1 MLKQYFA
8 PGSRAQ
14 EALLWWVGKFIQG
27 IVAIFFLI
35 FGIQLCRA
43 SYDLSNPYYFLITF
57 FASNLIILISG
68 AILVGFFS
76 HVYLRLKK
84 GSE

>member
-1 MLKQYFA
+1 M
-8 PGSRAQ
+8 
-14 EALLWWVGKFIQG
+14 WWTGKCIQG
-27 IVAIFFLI
+27 ILAVFFLI

-43 SYDLSNPYYFLITF
+43 SYELTNPFYFLITF

-68 AILVGFFS
+68 AILAGFLN

-84 GSE
+84 KVE

>member
-1 MLKQYFA
+1 MRQYFVRK
-8 PGSRAQ
+8 SKSQ
-14 EALLWWVGKFIQG
+14 EALLWWTGKCIQG
-27 IVAIFFLI
+27 ILAVFFLI

-43 SYDLSNPYYFLITF
+43 SYELTNPFYFLITF

-68 AILVGFFS
+68 AILAGFLN

-84 GSE
+84 KVE

>member
-1 MLKQYFA
+1 MRQYFVG
-8 PGSRAQ
+8 GSKFQ
-14 EALLWWVGKFIQG
+14 EALLWWVGKCVQG
-27 IVAIFFLI
+27 VLAVFFLI

-43 SYDLSNPYYFLITF
+43 SYELTNPFFFVITF

-68 AILVGFFS
+68 AILAGFLN

-84 GSE
+84 KTE